1 MNYKAFIAAIG
12 AASIVTGWAA
22 SDVAAA
28 SAGDFFKGKKITL
41 YIGYSAGGGYDRY
54 ARTLSRHMGR
64 FIPGKPRMIPKNL
77 TGAGSIKLANALYHS
92 LPQDGTAIGTIG
104 RGLPAEQLFG
114 RKGPTFDAAK
124 FNWIGSMNNEVSM
137 CVLWNGHGH
146 GVKSF
151 DEAKIRTAVIGGT
164 SQGNESVDITIAL
177 NNILGSKFKVVAG
190 YPGGALINLAMERG
204 EVHGR
209 CGWSWSSIK
218 STRGKWLKDNKLVLL
233 LQMALNKHSDKSISH
248 VPLVMDLV
256 KSKRDKAIL
265 RLIFARQAMGR
276 PFVTG
281 PKVPADRVQA
291 MRAAFDAAL
300 KDAKFTKDAK
310 KGKLE
315 IEPVSGPEIEKLIA
329 KLFATPKDIV
339 EAAKNATSRLSKTKF
354 TKKKFPWIKA
364 TGKITKIKR
373 KGKRLSFKLSDGSK
387 SKAKVSGKKTKIT
400 IAGNKAKA
408 KALKKGMSCKIVYK
422 GIGTRA
428 KSLDCN

>member
-1 MNYKAFIAAIG
+1 LGGLVLAGVLAAGPLDG
-12 AASIVTGWAA
+12 AAQAQS
-22 SDVAAA
+22 VA
-28 SAGDFFKGKKITL
+28 DFYKGKKITV

-54 ARTLSRHMGR
+54 ARTLARHMGR
-64 FIPGKPRMIPKNL
+64 FIPGKPKMIPKNQ
-77 TGAGSIKLANALYHS
+77 TGAGSIKLANALYNT

-114 RKGPTFDAAK
+114 RKGPKFDAAK

-137 CVLWNGHGH
+137 CVLWNGHSH
-146 GVKSF
+146 GVKTF
-151 DEAKIRTAVIGGT
+151 DDAKVRTAVIGGT

-177 NNILGSKFKVVAG
+177 NNIMGTNFKGIMG

-204 EVHGR
+204 EVDGR

-233 LQMALNKHSDKSISH
+233 LQMALNKHSDKSIEH

-256 KSKRDKAIL
+256 KSERNKSIL
-265 RLIFARQAMGR
+265 RLLFARQAMGR

-281 PKVPADRVQA
+281 PKVPAERVQA
-291 MRAAFDAAL
+291 LRAAFDATL
-300 KDAKFTKDAK
+300 KDGKFTKDAK

-315 IEPVSGPEIEKLIA
+315 IESVTGVEIEKLIA

-339 EAAKNATSRLSKTKF
+339 QAAKEATSRLNRTSL

-364 TGKITKIKR
+364 TGKITGVKR
-373 KGKRLSFKLSDGSK
+373 KGQRLSFKLSDGSK
-387 SKAKVSGKKTKIT
+387 TKARVSGKKTKVT
-400 IAGNKAKA
+400 ISGKKAKA
-408 KALKKGMSCKIVYK
+408 SALKKGMTCKIVYK

-428 KSLDCN
+428 KSLDCS